1 MPPVPELDRLASVD
15 YALALDRLGGD
26 ADLYREIGR
35 LFLSEAPE
43 RMQALER
50 ARAAADADGIQ
61 RAAHAL
67 RGSLGLLGAHLAA
80 RAALQ
85 VEACGRQGDLAGAA
99 RSLPALRA
107 ALDRVQDDLRR
118 LKSSAGLSRARPFA
132 QPAPEPPD

>member
-1 MPPVPELDRLASVD
+1 MPPVPELDRLASLD

-67 RGSLGLLGAHLAA
+67 RGNL
-80 RAALQ
+80 
-85 VEACGRQGDLAGAA
+85 GRQGDLAGAA

-118 LKSSAGLSRARPFA
+118 LKSPAGLSRARPFA